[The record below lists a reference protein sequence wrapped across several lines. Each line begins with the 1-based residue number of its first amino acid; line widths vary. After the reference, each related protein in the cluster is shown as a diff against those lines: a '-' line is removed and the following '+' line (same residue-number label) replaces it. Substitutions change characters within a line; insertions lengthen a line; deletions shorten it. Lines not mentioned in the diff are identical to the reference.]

1 MFIAVQVYLM
11 LKIID
16 HAIVQENLT
25 RIRDKNIDRIH
36 FRQGITEIGRLMGY
50 EYANTLEKEPVTV
63 NTPLGVAKGIKI
75 KDMKNIMVI
84 NILRAAIPLVEGISH
99 VFKEAE
105 YGVIGAWRNEDPPF
119 NAKIEYIKL
128 PDLEDKIV
136 IVADPML
143 ATGGTMNSILSEI
156 KKRGTPKKLVIFN
169 VISAETGIEKI
180 FKNHPEVEIY
190 TCSVDEKLNKDGYI
204 VPGLGDVGD
213 ICFGKPCL

>member
-1 MFIAVQVYLM
+1 M
-11 LKIID
+11 LKIVD
-16 HAIVQENLT
+16 HAIVQKNLT
-25 RIRDKNIDRIH
+25 QIRDKNIDRVH
-36 FRQGITEIGRLMGY
+36 FRQGIIEIGKLMGY

-75 KDMKNIMVI
+75 KDMENIMVVI
-84 NILRAAIPLVEGISH
+84 ILRAAIPLVEGISH
-99 VFKEAE
+99 VFQEAE
-105 YGVIGAWRNEDPPF
+105 YGVIGAWRSEEPPF
-119 NAKIEYIKL
+119 NSEIEYIKL
-128 PDLEDKIV
+128 PDLENKIV

-143 ATGGTMNSILSEI
+143 ATGGTMNSILNEI
-156 KKRGTPKKLVIFN
+156 KKRGNPKKLVIFSI
-169 VISAETGIEKI
+169 VSAEPGIEKI

>member
-1 MFIAVQVYLM
+1 M

-25 RIRDKNIDRIH
+25 RIRNKNIDRIH

-84 NILRAAIPLVEGISH
+84 SILRAAIPLVEGISH

-105 YGVIGAWRNEDPPF
+105 YGVIGAWRSEEPPF

-128 PDLEDKIV
+128 PDLENKIV

-143 ATGGTMNSILSEI
+143 ATGGTMNSILTEI
-156 KKRGTPKKLVIFN
+156 KKMGTPKKLVIFN
-169 VISAETGIEKI
+169 VISAESGIEKI